1 MVFQSYELFPHLNV
15 LDNLLLGPSKVLG
28 EKRAESARRAGELL
42 KRVGLLDKAES
53 FPRQLSGGQKQRVAI
68 VRALMMKPEILL
80 LDEVTASLDPEM
92 VREVLD
98 VVLELARDG
107 MTMVIV
113 THEMGFAR
121 SAAAAVRSSRQ
132 ERPHPEHLY
141 RRTRT
146 SSMVGRCPNGSCAS
160 CRVSVPRESALLP
173 QPRHHGSGSATRHS
187 ITARSGASRWP
198 TATRPSS
205 SRRQNTVRSG
215 VTKVAWSTSR
225 SSNRWSV

>member
-1 MVFQSYELFPHLNV
+1 MSTRRP
-15 LDNLLLGPSKVLG
+15 
-28 EKRAESARRAGELL
+28 SAR
-42 KRVGLLDKAES
+42 
-53 FPRQLSGGQKQRVAI
+53 
-68 VRALMMKPEILL
+68 
-80 LDEVTASLDPEM
+80 TASLAVCQDTPSPAATRDT
-92 VREVLD
+92 VRWSITIPSS
-98 VVLELARDG
+98 AHRIPRRDS
-107 MTMVIV
+107 
-113 THEMGFAR
+113 FAR

-146 SSMVGRCPNGSCAS
+146 SSMVGRYPNGSCAS

-215 VTKVAWSTSR
+215 VAKVAWSTSR
-225 SSNRWSV
+225 SSSGWSV